1 MVVDSIFAELEQVVV
16 RCVVLVVCG
25 VGVVVAVVVVVVLV
39 DSACG
44 FSFSAMLL
52 QAVSSSAATEITNAF
67 RIVSPPT
74 RSIPQPL
81 GNIQTFQ
88 ESSTQVTV

>member
-1 MVVDSIFAELEQVVV
+1 LAIAELAQLVVA
-16 RCVVLVVCG
+16 CVELVVCS
-25 VGVVVAVVVVVVLV
+25 VVVVDCVVVAVVSA

-52 QAVSSSAATEITNAF
+52 QAVSSSDAIAITSVL
-67 RIVSPPT
+67 RIVSPPS
-74 RSIPQPL
+74 RSIPQPP

-88 ESSTQVTV
+88 ESSTIVTV

>member
-1 MVVDSIFAELEQVVV
+1 MVGDSTLAELAQLVVA
-16 RCVVLVVCG
+16 CVVLVVCG
-25 VGVVVAVVVVVVLV
+25 VGVVVAVVVVVVSV

-52 QAVSSSAATEITNAF
+52 QAVSSSAAIAITNALH
-67 RIVSPPT
+67 IVSPPT
-74 RSIPQPL
+74 RSIPQPP

-88 ESSTQVTV
+88 ESSTIVTV